1 MELEKQFG
9 LRLALKQGFFFR
21 EEILNEIPGLVE
33 QLNLCMELSS
43 SIEEIEDQLQ
53 DLHQQLALVK
63 EAEAQGPKKHSLYKL
78 PMLYDAYVKSQEA
91 VNNAKKVRQRSRI
104 YFHTPWKEQ
113 IECDVT

>member
-1 MELEKQFG
+1 MA
-9 LRLALKQGFFFR
+9 RLALEKGFCFFR

-43 SIEEIEDQLQ
+43 TIEEIEDQLQ

-91 VNNAKKVRQRSRI
+91 VNNAKKVRQRPHS
-104 YFHTPWKEQ
+104 FPHSMEHA
-113 IECDVT
+113 VTSHGAYK